1 MFKKSFFFSLI
12 LISALFLTG
21 CSLKTTPIVESNN
34 KITYPCIKNKTAF
47 DSLTANNNTV
57 EFQES
62 SYGKMITSINNVPQ
76 GNSKYWQYSINDQY
90 AEVGADAYKC
100 LGGEIITWEL
110 K

>member
-1 MFKKSFFFSLI
+1 MFKKSFFLSLV
-12 LISALFLTG
+12 LISAFFLTG
-21 CSLKTTPIVESNN
+21 CSPKTAIITEPNN
-34 KITYPCIKNKTAF
+34 KITYPCIKDKTAF
-47 DSLTANNNTV
+47 DSLTISDNKV

-76 GNSKYWQYSINDQY
+76 GNGKYWQYSIDNQY

-100 LGGEIITWEL
+100 LGSEIITWEL